1 MSYSG
6 DPVIDLQEEVGFL
19 EAQLKMYEENAS
31 MQKDLQTAAA
41 STGNVMQY
49 LLGQIQKL
57 ELENKDLVKDIER
70 AKEHALDG
78 HWIYENRHVL
88 KRTIEKQRVEGIE
101 LILKE
106 EK

>member
-1 MSYSG
+1 MSYG
-6 DPVIDLQEEVGFL
+6 DPLDDAREHINFL
-19 EAQLKMYEENAS
+19 EAQLKRYEENAS
-31 MQKDLQTAAA
+31 VQKDLQTANA

-57 ELENKDLVKDIER
+57 ELENKDLVEDLKS

-78 HWIYENRHVL
+78 YWIYENRHVL
-88 KRTIEKQRVEGIE
+88 KRTIERQRVSGIE